1 MLYGEARAESGDH
14 ILTPSKESRA
24 RLMKGATGCMP
35 SESGY
40 VGNQS
45 SFWPAIQYLIQ
56 QNRRERVS
64 SSCLCIFHCSSIE
77 QGERGTGD
85 GVGPR

>member
-45 SFWPAIQYLIQ
+45 SFWLAI
-56 QNRRERVS
+56 VS
-64 SSCLCIFHCSSIE
+64 SPIILISDISDIE
-77 QGERGTGD
+77 NILNHSAILNSTKSKGKSEQ
-85 GVGPR
+85 